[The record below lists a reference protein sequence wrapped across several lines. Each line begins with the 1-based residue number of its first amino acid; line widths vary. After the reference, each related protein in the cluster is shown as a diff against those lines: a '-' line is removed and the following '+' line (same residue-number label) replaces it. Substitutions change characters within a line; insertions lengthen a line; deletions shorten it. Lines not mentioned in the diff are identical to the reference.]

1 MSDKKPYRC
10 MSAEEAES
18 SRRQQRGF
26 SEAPGGNAGAFL
38 AVLAALGFLAFI
50 GMIIYMVIAKIMGW
64 Q

>member
-1 MSDKKPYRC
+1 